1 MEKFK
6 KILKPLNAIEKMEL
20 KDYLVKNISSIIS
33 MPSDCAKIIED
44 NITTR
49 TCPNCGNIMCKNG
62 HTHNGTQKYICKT
75 CGETIT
81 STTNTVTYCSKKPF
95 SIWEKV
101 IGLTLDNLSI
111 RKIAKRLELSTQ
123 TVFNMRHKIFEA
135 TARFLDKQKLKEVIQ
150 GDEEYKSINL
160 KGTKKDNMP
169 RISKKRKSSGL
180 SGISHHKVC
189 ITTMF
194 DSYDHLRMRIAG
206 LGPATTKMID
216 DTMGDFVVKG
226 SLLITDSKSSY
237 IEFCKKK
244 DLQLEQIPSGAH
256 NTENYNN
263 IQELNGIHSQ
273 LNTWLAKFNGVSTRH
288 LQGYLDWFSYIFMLS
303 KMYEEEDLKIEIYKD
318 IIINSKYI
326 KTTEICKKDIPVD
339 LAIAYEEYHYGIFA

>member
-1 MEKFK
+1 
-6 KILKPLNAIEKMEL
+6 
-20 KDYLVKNISSIIS
+20 
-33 MPSDCAKIIED
+33 
-44 NITTR
+44 
-49 TCPNCGNIMCKNG
+49 
-62 HTHNGTQKYICKT
+62 
-75 CGETIT
+75 
-81 STTNTVTYCSKKPF
+81 
-95 SIWEKV
+95 
-101 IGLTLDNLSI
+101 
-111 RKIAKRLELSTQ
+111 
-123 TVFNMRHKIFEA
+123 
-135 TARFLDKQKLKEVIQ
+135 
-150 GDEEYKSINL
+150 
-160 KGTKKDNMP
+160 
-169 RISKKRKSSGL
+169 
-180 SGISHHKVC
+180 
-189 ITTMF
+189 
-194 DSYDHLRMRIAG
+194 MRIAG

-244 DLQLEQIPSGAH
+244 NLQLEQIPSGSH